1 MLTGVVGGGIAG
13 LVAAYRLSKA
23 GHQVFVF
30 EAEEKLGGLAQS
42 MDFAGTKLDMFYR
55 HIFKSDLDIV
65 NLIDELQ
72 LESQMMWI
80 ESKVGFYTG
89 GKTYPFTTPMDLLS
103 FPVLPII
110 DRIKLGL
117 MALYLQRVNDWKK
130 YEKITAKEWV
140 SKYVSKNVYDK
151 VWGPLMNQKFGPL
164 ADTVAMTWLYGR
176 IHSRVASREGGGAKE
191 VLGYMKGSYQ
201 VLVDTLENAAL
212 KEGARIMK
220 NTPISKVVLDNGKV
234 KGVVVNGQEHIMDSV
249 VLTCAPA
256 ISRKLVSFDKE
267 YDERLS
273 KMKYHG
279 AMNLIMRTK
288 KSLSKTYWLNVAEKD
303 SPFVAVIEHTNLVPG
318 EFYGGDTVV
327 YLSKYLNT
335 EDELYKASDEKVKD
349 TFFDYLKKIFPE
361 FSSDDV
367 LEYRVKR
374 APYSQPI
381 VGLEFSKIK
390 LDYRTPIKG
399 LYSANMTQVYP
410 EDRGMSYS
418 VKLGNE
424 VSNIMME
431 DNKA

>member
-1 MLTGVVGGGIAG
+1 
-13 LVAAYRLSKA
+13 
-23 GHQVFVF
+23 
-30 EAEEKLGGLAQS
+30 
-42 MDFAGTKLDMFYR
+42 
-55 HIFKSDLDIV
+55 
-65 NLIDELQ
+65 
-72 LESQMMWI
+72 
-80 ESKVGFYTG
+80 
-89 GKTYPFTTPMDLLS
+89 
-103 FPVLPII
+103 
-110 DRIKLGL
+110 

-201 VLVDTLENAAL
+201 VLVDALENAVL

-220 NTPISKVVLDNGKV
+220 NTPVSKVVLDNGKV

-303 SPFVAVIEHTNLVPG
+303 SPFVAVIEHTNLVPK

-335 EDELYKASDEKVKD
+335 EDELYKASDEKVKNV
-349 TFFDYLKKIFPE
+349 FFEYLKKIFPE
-361 FSSDDV
+361 FSADDV

-390 LDYRTPIKG
+390 LDYRTPITG

-424 VSNIMME
+424 VSRIMME
-431 DNKA
+431 DNIA

>member
-13 LVAAYRLSKA
+13 LVAAYRLAKA

-30 EAEEKLGGLAQS
+30 EADENLGGLAQS
-42 MDFAGTKLDMFYR
+42 MDFAGTKLDVFYR

-65 NLIDELQ
+65 KLIDELQ
-72 LESQMMWI
+72 LAPEMMWE
-80 ESKVGFYTG
+80 ESKVSFYTG

-103 FPVLPII
+103 FPVLPFI
-110 DRIKLGL
+110 DRVKLGF

-130 YEKITAKEWV
+130 YEKITAKDWV
-140 SKYVSKNVYDK
+140 TKYVSKNVYDK
-151 VWGPLMNQKFGPL
+151 VWGPLMKQKFGPE
-164 ADTVAMTWLYGR
+164 ADNVAMTWLYGR

-220 NTPISKVVLDNGKV
+220 NTAVSKVVLENGKV
-234 KGVVVNGQEHIMDSV
+234 KGVMVNGQEHMLDSV

-256 ISRKLVSFDKE
+256 ITRKLVSFDKE
-267 YDERLS
+267 YDDRLS
-273 KMKYHG
+273 KMRYHG
-279 AMNLIMRTK
+279 AMNLVMRTK
-288 KSLSKTYWLNVAEKD
+288 KSLSGTYWLNVAEKD
-303 SPFVAVIEHTNLVPG
+303 SPFVAVIEHTNLVPK
-318 EFYGGDTVV
+318 EFYGGDTVI

-335 EDELYKASDEKVKD
+335 EDELYKATDEKVKEI
-349 TFFDYLKKIFPE
+349 FFAYLKKIFPHFNAE
-361 FSSDDV
+361 DV

-390 LDYRTPIKG
+390 LDYRTPVKG

-424 VSNIMME
+424 VSAVMAE
-431 DNKA
+431 DYKS